1 MKTTYIYYP
10 PGPRL
15 KVGFMKK
22 PRLAHRQDGKTSVK
36 KTERV
41 LNGTKR
47 MCVVS

>member
-10 PGPRL
+10 LGPRL

-22 PRLAHRQDGKTSVK
+22 PRLAHGQDGKTSVK
-36 KTERV
+36 TKRV

-47 MCVVS
+47 LCVVS